1 MRNLNRFFDRILY
14 GSTAVFSIAFFIIVI
29 IAISSRYIIKA
40 PVLAS
45 IELSRLFFVWSCFL
59 AAAITYRRKA
69 HVAITYVFNKFP
81 PKLQKAVQFLNYCII
96 LIFSGIVLYYSILVN
111 KLLWTSEL
119 PMLEISQSWFYVPV
133 PLVFICIISY
143 TIEFIVEL
151 LTSSENEA

>member
-1 MRNLNRFFDRILY
+1 MRKLNRFFDRILY

-29 IAISSRYIIKA
+29 IAVSSRYIIKA
-40 PVLAS
+40 PILAS

-69 HVAITYVFNKFP
+69 HVAITFGFNKFP

-151 LTSSENEA
+151 LTSSENED